1 MTCKE
6 CYNRDACGGYLPS
19 DLDKDV
25 WDLCAKGKS
34 DEIPDIE
41 DRCSEFKDK
50 SLIVELPCKV
60 GDTVYVITTCAN
72 VYMSRDDDY
81 FTGTG
86 AVECPFEHDCGFIDC
101 SDDNLR
107 IFETIC
113 TGFMFDH
120 ENITNFHTFFKD
132 INAECSDDCW
142 GKTVFL
148 NREAAEK
155 ALKTR

>member
-1 MTCKE
+1 MKE
-6 CYNRDACGGYLPS
+6 KMIEIL
-19 DLDKDV
+19 KDV
-25 WDLCAKGKS
+25 LPTRGMASGVPIIQKWNY
-34 DEIPDIE
+34 DELANQLLNK
-41 DRCSEFKDK
+41 CV
-50 SLIVELPCKV
+50 LVLPCKV

-72 VYMSRDDDY
+72 AHMSRDDDY

-120 ENITNFHTFFKD
+120 ENIKNFHTFFKD

-142 GKTVFL
+142 GKSVFL